1 MMEKYGYY
9 LIAVPT
15 FLMVLSFGLAILLRR
30 RSGKQ
35 QRLKER
41 LAGNSGGQ
49 RQRPKQKESRGFLD
63 VIAGIGRY
71 MSHGHTQA
79 SLGEQLARAGYYGR
93 KAPWVFIGVKVSL
106 VGLAGTLAA
115 LTLVPLE
122 LSVPMKGLLVM
133 TAATVVMFLPNMYVS
148 LRRHHRCQ
156 EIREN
161 LPDTVDLMEV
171 CVSAGMGLDMAWNV
185 VANEIRRVSGTLAD
199 EMALA
204 NLEIH
209 LGAARPKA
217 MKNLADRTGVEEI
230 GSLAAVLLQTE
241 RFGTSVA
248 RALRTFASAMRE
260 ERTFR
265 AEESAEKMAV
275 RLLFPMVLFI
285 FPSVLVVAAGPAM
298 ITLARIFSE
307 Y

>member
-1 MMEKYGYY
+1 MSDMFGYN

-15 FLMVLSFGLAILLRR
+15 FLMVLFFGMAVLRHRSEKHRRLKARLEGVSVR
-30 RSGKQ
+30 RSG
-35 QRLKER
+35 ES
-41 LAGNSGGQ
+41 ASSGG
-49 RQRPKQKESRGFLD
+49 RGFLD
-63 VIAGIGRY
+63 AIAGIGRY
-71 MSHGHTQA
+71 VSHGHAQA

-93 KAPWVFIGVKVSL
+93 KAPWVFMGVKIL
-106 VGLAGTLAA
+106 VVFIGGGLATLALA
-115 LTLVPLE
+115 PLE
-122 LSVPMKGLLVM
+122 LGVHTKVLLVM
-133 TAATVVMFLPNMYVS
+133 AVVTGVLFIPNMYVS
-148 LRRHHRCQ
+148 LRRRKRCQ

-171 CVSAGMGLDMAWNV
+171 CVSAGMGMDMAWNV

-199 EMALA
+199 EMALT

-209 LGAARPKA
+209 LGAPRPQA
-217 MKNLADRTGVEEI
+217 MKNLSERTGVEEI
-230 GSLAAVLLQTE
+230 ASLAAVLLQTE

-248 RALRTFASAMRE
+248 RALRTFAGSMRE

-285 FPSVLVVAAGPAM
+285 FPSVLVVAAGPAL
-298 ITLARIFSE
+298 ITLAHIFSE